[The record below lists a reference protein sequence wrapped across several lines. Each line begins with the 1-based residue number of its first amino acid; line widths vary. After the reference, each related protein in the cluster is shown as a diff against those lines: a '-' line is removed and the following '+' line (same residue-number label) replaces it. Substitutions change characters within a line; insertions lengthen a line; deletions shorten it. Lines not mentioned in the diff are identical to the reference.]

1 MGCICSKGLA
11 KQYDA
16 ENNGRNKEANP
27 NKHLK
32 KKRLE
37 AHAGID
43 NSGNDATAR
52 LISNPRTE
60 ENVGF
65 APVLSDEVGKRAV
78 VVSENLT
85 RPQLPKQPSSI
96 EVGGGNGGQVHPR
109 VSRAS
114 SVTNGEKGA
123 QVIAGW
129 PSWLTA
135 VAGEAISGWVPRKA
149 DSFEKLEKIGQ
160 GTYSSVYKARD
171 LDTNKLVALKKV
183 RFATMDPESVRFM
196 AREILILRRLD
207 HPNIMKLEGLITSR
221 VSGSLY
227 LVFEYM
233 EHDLAGLASRPGVKF
248 TEAQIKCYMR
258 QLLQGLEHCH
268 SHGVLHRDIKG
279 SNLLIDNYGNLK
291 IGDFGLA
298 NFYGVH
304 QKQPLTSRVVTLWY
318 RPPELLLG
326 STEYGVAVDLW
337 SAGCIVAELF
347 AGKPIMPGRTEVE
360 QLHKIFKLCGSPS
373 EEYWKRSKLPHATIF
388 KPTHPYKRCV
398 AETFKDF
405 PSSTLS
411 LLEKLLAV
419 EPAGRGTASS
429 ALQSE
434 FFTMKPLPCDPS
446 TLPKY
451 PPSKEFDAKLR
462 DEEARRLKAAGKEVG
477 YESLK
482 KGSRVS
488 KAVPAPDANAELQSS
503 IQKHKGQH
511 NPKSVSE
518 KFNHEEEGGSGFLIE
533 PPRDMSRNGIP
544 QSGQSM
550 LLSAFGSHNMDARAG
565 QSRNGAELRSP
576 RSNVHRGAVELSR
589 FSNSVAA
596 RSESWFDSSG
606 ETSMTSH
613 WPEERINGGYS
624 QLNGGDSSGKQEWS
638 HHLLERP
645 MSSHKNKDEPMSE
658 KEPSAAYAY
667 KKNRIHYSGPLMP
680 AGGNLDEMLKEHEKK
695 IQHAV
700 RKARVDKTKTKK
712 THNGPGLITES
723 LLHHSRNDK
732 GSNLSLDSKEP
743 TNDNNARRSSSSKC
757 PPHDDTQTCTKIP
770 PSLAQTLIHYTTS
783 TITPQQTLREIS
795 VSARVLEKKSP
806 CNFLVFGLG
815 HDSLMWSALNYGG
828 RTVFLEEDEAWI
840 EQIRRRFPTLESYH
854 VTYESKVHEADN
866 LMDVGKGPEC
876 TAVSDPKFSM
886 CQLALKGLPSLVYE
900 TKWDVIMVDAPTGYY
915 DEAPGRMTAIYTA
928 GMMARNR
935 EEGET
940 DVFVHDV
947 NRVVED
953 KFSMAF
959 LCEGYMKK
967 QEGRLRHFNIPSHRD
982 GSDRPFCPTLLD

>member
-11 KQYDA
+11 NQYNA
-16 ENNGRNKEANP
+16 ENNERNQEVKP

-78 VVSENLT
+78 VSENLT
-85 RPQLPKQPSSI
+85 KPQLPKPSSM
-96 EVGGGNGGQVHPR
+96 EVGGSSGGQAHTR
-109 VSRAS
+109 VSRAT

-149 DSFEKLEKIGQ
+149 ESFEKLEKIGQ

-171 LDTNKLVALKKV
+171 LETNKLVALKKV

-268 SHGVLHRDIKG
+268 SQGVLHRDIKG

-304 QKQPLTSRVVTLWY
+304 QRQPLTSRVVTLWY

-326 STEYGVAVDLW
+326 STDYGVAVDLW

-398 AETFKDF
+398 AETFNDF

-411 LLEKLLAV
+411 LLEMLLAV
-419 EPAGRGTASS
+419 EPEGRGTASS

-434 FFTMKPLPCDPS
+434 FFTMKPLPCDPL

-462 DEEARRLKAAGKEVG
+462 DEEARRQKAVGKEQG

-518 KFNHEEEGGSGFLIE
+518 KFNHEEEGGSGFPIE

-544 QSGQSM
+544 LSGQSM
-550 LLSAFGSHNMDARAG
+550 LLSAFGSHNMNARAG
-565 QSRNGAELRSP
+565 QSRSGAELRTP
-576 RSNVHRGAVELSR
+576 RSNVHHGAVELSR

-606 ETSMTSH
+606 ETSMNSH

-645 MSSHKNKDEPMSE
+645 RSSHKNKDEPALE
-658 KEPSAAYAY
+658 KEPSAGYAF

-700 RKARVDKTKTKK
+700 RKARVDKAKTKK

-723 LLHHSRNDK
+723 LLHHGRN
-732 GSNLSLDSKEP
+732 
-743 TNDNNARRSSSSKC
+743 
-757 PPHDDTQTCTKIP
+757 
-770 PSLAQTLIHYTTS
+770 
-783 TITPQQTLREIS
+783 
-795 VSARVLEKKSP
+795 
-806 CNFLVFGLG
+806 
-815 HDSLMWSALNYGG
+815 
-828 RTVFLEEDEAWI
+828 
-840 EQIRRRFPTLESYH
+840 
-854 VTYESKVHEADN
+854 
-866 LMDVGKGPEC
+866 GKG
-876 TAVSDPKFSM
+876 
-886 CQLALKGLPSLVYE
+886 
-900 TKWDVIMVDAPTGYY
+900 
-915 DEAPGRMTAIYTA
+915 
-928 GMMARNR
+928 
-935 EEGET
+935 
-940 DVFVHDV
+940 
-947 NRVVED
+947 
-953 KFSMAF
+953 
-959 LCEGYMKK
+959 
-967 QEGRLRHFNIPSHRD
+967 
-982 GSDRPFCPTLLD
+982 